1 MIELKHVSKVFE
13 TAGGRVEALKD
24 ISLTI
29 PDGDVY
35 GIIGMSGAGKSTLI
49 RCINRLDTP
58 TDGQILIDG
67 ENILA
72 LRGKELIRMRRRVSM
87 IFQQFNLLM
96 QRTCL
101 KNICFP
107 LEIAGAGTAQ
117 AKRRALELLEI
128 VGLPDKADAYPAQ
141 LSGGMKQ
148 RVSLARALAV
158 DPELLLLDEP
168 FVGFDPA
175 LRAEMK
181 RYLAD
186 FLFRSRA
193 GMMQIAHDPEDI
205 FIKTARIMT
214 LDQHGVECR
223 QKGHKYEKHG
233 TVLDDASEF

>member
-1 MIELKHVSKVFE
+1 MKWRIWWLK
-13 TAGGRVEALKD
+13 A
-24 ISLTI
+24 
-29 PDGDVY
+29 
-35 GIIGMSGAGKSTLI
+35 I
-49 RCINRLDTP
+49 R
-58 TDGQILIDG
+58 
-67 ENILA
+67 
-72 LRGKELIRMRRRVSM
+72 K
-87 IFQQFNLLM
+87 
-96 QRTCL
+96 
-101 KNICFP
+101 
-107 LEIAGAGTAQ
+107 
-117 AKRRALELLEI
+117 
-128 VGLPDKADAYPAQ
+128 VGLAHFLEAVPEE